1 MQVKAGAR
9 DGSLP
14 RLGLFLPSLGGGGA
28 ERVTLNLAQGVV
40 TLGHPVDLLLA
51 TVAGPYLDEVP
62 EGVRVVDLGG
72 RRTMAALPALVR
84 YLRREPPACLLSALN
99 HANMVAIWSASIAGF
114 RRRVLV
120 AEHNELP
127 PSSRGCRQRLFNA
140 ALRFSYPR
148 ATRVIAVSHGVK
160 RSLIAHAG
168 IEPEHIE
175 VIYNPVIGARLT
187 SATFARPSAMASD
200 GVPNIVAVG
209 RLTEQKNFPNLLR
222 AFASLRSQRPARL
235 TILGEGP
242 DRASLQHLAGSLS
255 VQEHV
260 TFPGFV
266 SNAYEY
272 LANAD
277 LFVLSSDWEGLPT
290 VLIEAL
296 ALGTRVVSTD
306 CPSGPREILADGAYG
321 VLVPVGDSSALTG
334 AMIAALDEPPR
345 LVPESWLDQ
354 FAEGPAVRQYLEAC
368 AFVEPAGA
376 TTSGGSSHA
385 M

>member
-9 DGSLP
+9 DGWLP

-28 ERVTLNLAQGVV
+28 ERVTLNLARGVV
-40 TLGHPVDLLLA
+40 ALGHPVDLLLA
-51 TVAGPYLDEVP
+51 TVSGPYLDEVA

-72 RRTMAALPALVR
+72 RRTMGALPALVR

-99 HANMVAIWSASIAGF
+99 HANVVAIWAASIAGF
-114 RRRVLV
+114 RGRLLV

-127 PSSRGCRQRLFNA
+127 PSSRGSRQRLFNA
-140 ALRFSYPR
+140 SLRLSYPR

-160 RSLIAHAG
+160 RSLVAHAG
-168 IEPEHIE
+168 IEPERIE
-175 VIYNPVIGARLT
+175 VIYNPVIGASIR
-187 SATFARPSAMASD
+187 SAEFARPSAMALD
-200 GVPNIVAVG
+200 GVSNIVAVG

-242 DRASLQHLAGSLS
+242 DRAALQDLAEDLG
-255 VQEHV
+255 VQEDV
-260 TFPGFV
+260 TLPGFV
-266 SNAYEY
+266 SNAYDY
-272 LANAD
+272 LAHAD

-321 VLVPVGDSSALTG
+321 ALVPVGDSSALAG
-334 AMIAALDEPPR
+334 AMIAALDEPSR
-345 LVPESWLDQ
+345 SVPESWLDQ
-354 FAEGPAVRQYLEAC
+354 FAEGPAVHRYLEAC
-368 AFVEPAGA
+368 AFVEPARA
-376 TTSGGSSHA
+376 TTSRAS
-385 M
+385 